1 MLKGFRD
8 FIVRGNVIDLAI
20 AVVIGL
26 AFNAVVT
33 ALVKDILT
41 PLIAAIFGKPDFAG
55 LTLTIN
61 GSHIA
66 YGDVLN
72 AIISFLAVAAA
83 IYFLVVVPMN
93 ALAARRAK
101 PVAVTTRECP
111 QCLSTIPKG
120 AHRCSFCTE
129 KVSPIIGSA
138 ESGQAGGDRGRRRR
152 VG

>member
-129 KVSPIIGSA
+129 KVSPII
-138 ESGQAGGDRGRRRR
+138 
-152 VG
+152 

>member
-8 FIVRGNVIDLAI
+8 FIVRGNVVDLAI

-41 PLIAAIFGKPDFAG
+41 PLIAAICGKPDFAG
-55 LTLTIN
+55 LTFTIN
-61 GSHIA
+61 NSHVA

-83 IYFLVVVPMN
+83 IYFFVVVPMN

-101 PVAVTTRECP
+101 PVAVITRECP
-111 QCLSTIPKG
+111 QCLSPIPKA

-129 KVSPIIGSA
+129 KVSPVI
-138 ESGQAGGDRGRRRR
+138 
-152 VG
+152 

>member
-8 FIVRGNVIDLAI
+8 FIVRGNVVDLAI

-33 ALVKDILT
+33 AFVKDILT
-41 PLIAAIFGKPDFAG
+41 PLIAAIFGKPDFAS
-55 LTLTIN
+55 LTFMIN
-61 GSHIA
+61 NSQFA

-83 IYFLVVVPMN
+83 IYFFVVVPMN
-93 ALAARRAK
+93 RLAARRAK

-111 QCLSTIPKG
+111 ECLSAIPK
-120 AHRCSFCTE
+120 AALRCSFCTE
-129 KVSPIIGSA
+129 KVLPVS
-138 ESGQAGGDRGRRRR
+138 
-152 VG
+152 

>member
-93 ALAARRAK
+93 TLAARRAK

-111 QCLSTIPKG
+111 QCLSTIPMA

-129 KVSPIIGSA
+129 KVSPVI
-138 ESGQAGGDRGRRRR
+138 
-152 VG
+152 

>member
-41 PLIAAIFGKPDFAG
+41 PLIAATFGKPDFAS
-55 LTLTIN
+55 LTFTIN
-61 GSHIA
+61 SSQFA

-72 AIISFLAVAAA
+72 AIISFVAVAAA
-83 IYFLVVVPMN
+83 IYFIVVAPMN
-93 ALAARRAK
+93 RLAARRAK
-101 PVAVTTRECP
+101 PVEVTTRECP
-111 QCLSTIPKG
+111 QCLSSIPKA

-129 KVSPIIGSA
+129 KVSPVA
-138 ESGQAGGDRGRRRR
+138 
-152 VG
+152 

>member
-33 ALVKDILT
+33 AFVKDILT

-55 LTLTIN
+55 LTFTIN
-61 GSHIA
+61 NSQFA

-72 AIISFLAVAAA
+72 AIVSFVAVAAA
-83 IYFLVVVPMN
+83 IYFIVVVPMN
-93 ALAARRAK
+93 KLAARRAE
-101 PVAVTTRECP
+101 PVEVTTRECP
-111 QCLSTIPKG
+111 QCLSTIPK
-120 AHRCSFCTE
+120 AALRCSFCTE
-129 KVSPIIGSA
+129 KVSPVA
-138 ESGQAGGDRGRRRR
+138 
-152 VG
+152 